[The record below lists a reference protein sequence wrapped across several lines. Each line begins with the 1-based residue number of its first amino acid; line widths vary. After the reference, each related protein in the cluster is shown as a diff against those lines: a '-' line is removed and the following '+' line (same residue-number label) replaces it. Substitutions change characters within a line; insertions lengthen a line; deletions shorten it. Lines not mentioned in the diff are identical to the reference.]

1 MYNRLVFLDTE
12 TTGTEVSEGHRI
24 VEIACLDVIGRDI
37 TDRTFHAYLN
47 PERDIHADATAI
59 HGIDNTMVKDKPKFA
74 DILEP
79 LLDYVRDAEV
89 IAHNAAFDI
98 GFINAEINLVNSK
111 KGSSYPLID
120 HVCGKVTDTL
130 ALAKKRYPGLRN
142 SLKSLC
148 HRLDV
153 DDSERTFHGA
163 LLDASLLAQVWLKLT
178 GGQKVLDL
186 KAASLE
192 PLLAGVPRDL
202 SKPLPI
208 IRATKEEHKRH
219 NEYMKALEQLSRKKK

>member
-24 VEIACLDVIGRDI
+24 VEIACIDVIGRDI
-37 TDRTFHAYLN
+37 TDRTFHAYIN
-47 PERDIHADATAI
+47 PERDIHPDATVI
-59 HGIDNTMVKDKPKFA
+59 HGIDNTMIEDKPKFA
-74 DILEP
+74 DILEQ

-89 IAHNAAFDI
+89 VAHNAAFDI
-98 GFINAEINLVNSK
+98 GFINGEINLANSK
-111 KGSSYPLID
+111 KGTSYPMID
-120 HVCGKVTDTL
+120 HVCGQVTDTL

-148 HRLDV
+148 HRLEV

-192 PLLAGVPRDL
+192 PLLAGVPRDIN
-202 SKPLPI
+202 KPLPI
-208 IRATKEEHKRH
+208 IQATKEELKRH
-219 NEYMKALEQLSRKKK
+219 NEYMQSLEALARKKK